1 MRIAGNIDESI
12 VDGAGIRYVIFLQG
26 CTINCK
32 GCQNKSTQ
40 DINGG
45 IEVQVEDVFND
56 INKHHLID
64 GVTFSGGE
72 PFLQV
77 QECVELAKMIR
88 KERPELNIWS
98 YSGYTFEHLIKDLKN
113 IEFLNLIDVLVDGPF
128 VLSKKSLNIP
138 FRGSSNQRLI
148 DVKKTLSNLDFNNLD
163 NLNNIKIY
171 NYNINN

>member
-12 VDGAGIRYVIFLQG
+12 VDGEGIRYVLFLQG
-26 CTINCK
+26 CTLHCK
-32 GCQNKSTQ
+32 NCQNKQTW
-40 DINGG
+40 DLNGG

-77 QECVELAKMIR
+77 EECIKLAKILR

-98 YSGYTFEHLIKDLKN
+98 YSGYTFEHLIKDPKN

-128 VLSKKSLNIP
+128 IQDKKTLNIP

-148 DVKKTLSNLDFNNLD
+148 DIQKTLI
-163 NLNNIKIY
+163 NLNTNNIEIFLK
-171 NYNINN
+171 NL

>member
-12 VDGAGIRYVIFLQG
+12 VDGEGIRYVIFLQG
-26 CTINCK
+26 CTLHCK
-32 GCQNKSTQ
+32 NCQNKQTW
-40 DINGG
+40 DLDGG
-45 IEVQVEDVFND
+45 IEVRVEDIFND

-77 QECVELAKMIR
+77 QECIELAKMIR

-98 YSGYTFEHLIKDLKN
+98 YSGYTFEHLIKDPKN
-113 IEFLNLIDVLVDGPF
+113 IEFLNLLDVLVDGPF
-128 VLSKKSLNIP
+128 VQDKKTLNIP

-148 DVKKTLSNLDFNNLD
+148 DVKKALMNLDS
-163 NLNNIKIY
+163 NIITTL
-171 NYNINN
+171 